1 MSEEPKSIFAQALK
15 REIKRLLYQG
25 QARYLLLTS
34 LGIVFCYVFFLTLM
48 AEGQPERLP
57 IAIVDR
63 DGSYLSRRL
72 CHEINAMQGVQVVA
86 VYNSHA
92 SARKAMQRQEI
103 YAFLE
108 IPKGT
113 YNDVLSFTRPHLA
126 LYSNNAYLLSGA
138 LSYRS
143 LATISELASGA
154 VQREVLRKKGYDEN
168 RIMGLIQPI
177 ELDTHLISNPT
188 ANYQPYV
195 LTTMLPGMLGLSVL
209 LLTVYM
215 IGKERKDGT
224 LRQWLGHN
232 ALPALLGK
240 LAPYTLWFATLGVLG
255 NIVLF
260 GRSEAV
266 AFLCGF
272 ELHGSFVLV
281 ALFTLLLVAA
291 MQATGVFLA
300 GIIPDA
306 HLSTC
311 FAAIYGTLA
320 FTMSGFSYPVDNM
333 PGALQA
339 LAQIFPLRH
348 YYMAVSRITLFGCGL
363 SMCWVQVCA
372 LLLFLLTGLVGTWRL
387 TDSKTTYQQQ

>member
-1 MSEEPKSIFAQALK
+1 MGKGVFVLALR
-15 REIKRLLYQG
+15 REIKRLLWQG
-25 QARYLLLTS
+25 QARYLLLTT
-34 LGIVFCYVFFLTLM
+34 LGIVFCYIFFLTLM
-48 AEGQPERLP
+48 AEGQPQRLP

-72 CHEINAMQGVQVVA
+72 CHEINAMQGVRVVA
-86 VYNSHA
+86 VYNSHTA
-92 SARKAMQRQEI
+92 ARLAMQRQEI

-143 LATISELASGA
+143 LATISKLASGA
-154 VQREVLRKKGYDEN
+154 VQREVLRKKGYDEKQ
-168 RIMGLIQPI
+168 IMGLIQPI
-177 ELDTHLISNPT
+177 ELDSHLISNPT

-215 IGKERKDGT
+215 VGRERKAGT
-224 LRQWLGHN
+224 LREWLGED

-240 LAPYTLWFATLGVLG
+240 LAPYTLWFTTMGILG
-255 NIVLF
+255 NVVLF
-260 GRSEAV
+260 GWCR
-266 AFLCGF
+266 F
-272 ELHGSFVLV
+272 ELHGSFLLV
-281 ALFTLLLVAA
+281 ALLTLLLVTA
-291 MQATGVFLA
+291 MQATGVFLS

-339 LAQIFPLRH
+339 LAQLFPLRH
-348 YYMAVSRITLFGCGL
+348 YYMAVSRISLFGCGMGL
-363 SMCWVQVCA
+363 CWVQVCA
-372 LLLFLLTGLVGTWRL
+372 LLLFLITGLVGCRL
-387 TDSKTTYQQQ
+387 LCTYGEE

>member
-48 AEGQPERLP
+48 AEGQPEQLP

-143 LATISELASGA
+143 LATISKLASGA

-195 LTTMLPGMLGLSVL
+195 LTTMLR
-209 LLTVYM
+209 
-215 IGKERKDGT
+215 E
-224 LRQWLGHN
+224 
-232 ALPALLGK
+232 
-240 LAPYTLWFATLGVLG
+240 
-255 NIVLF
+255 
-260 GRSEAV
+260 
-266 AFLCGF
+266 C
-272 ELHGSFVLV
+272 
-281 ALFTLLLVAA
+281 
-291 MQATGVFLA
+291 
-300 GIIPDA
+300 
-306 HLSTC
+306 
-311 FAAIYGTLA
+311 
-320 FTMSGFSYPVDNM
+320 
-333 PGALQA
+333 
-339 LAQIFPLRH
+339 
-348 YYMAVSRITLFGCGL
+348 
-363 SMCWVQVCA
+363 
-372 LLLFLLTGLVGTWRL
+372 
-387 TDSKTTYQQQ
+387 